1 MEQNITTSKNMEL
14 INSLDKLRIILF
26 WDILKEQNY
35 FLLDANYSKDKKY
48 SQIEGEEILAIW
60 YKLYDE
66 YYSLKN
72 DQKAKIFLSKAI
84 NEMKLKIKIENITNT
99 ANFLVD
105 LENHYR
111 DILES
116 EQFSEY
122 EQKLYSL
129 IKELEPKIKIKF
141 FQGIPEN
148 IKTIQS
154 VVNALTTQLTLM
166 QKKTEKVIDNEIQ
179 NVYKIVA
186 SVEQI
191 LERSIPNINEIS
203 VMQWLAYEDIAN
215 EKIKSV
221 KNGKQR

>member
-1 MEQNITTSKNMEL
+1 MEQNTIISKNMEL

-35 FLLDANYSKDKKY
+35 FLLDVNYSKDKKY
-48 SQIEGEEILAIW
+48 TQTEGEEILAVW

-72 DQKAKIFLSKAI
+72 DQKAKLFLSKAI

-105 LENHYR
+105 LENHYK
-111 DILES
+111 DILEP

-129 IKELEPKIKIKF
+129 IKELEPKIRIKHF
-141 FQGIPEN
+141 EGIPEN

-203 VMQWLAYEDIAN
+203 VMQWLAYEEIAN

>member
-1 MEQNITTSKNMEL
+1 MDQNIITSKNMEL
-14 INSLDKLRIILF
+14 INNLDKLRIILF

-48 SQIEGEEILAIW
+48 SQIESEEILAVW

-72 DQKAKIFLSKAI
+72 DQKAKLFLSKAI
-84 NEMKLKIKIENITNT
+84 NEMKLRVRIDNIVST

-111 DILES
+111 DILEP

-122 EQKLYSL
+122 EHKLYSL
-129 IKELEPKIKIKF
+129 IKELEPKIKLKYF
-141 FQGIPEN
+141 DGIAVN
-148 IKTIQS
+148 LKIIQS

>member
-1 MEQNITTSKNMEL
+1 MEQNTTTSKNMEL

-35 FLLDANYSKDKKY
+35 FLLDVNYSKDKKY
-48 SQIEGEEILAIW
+48 SEVEKEQILNVW
-60 YKLYDE
+60 YSLYDE
-66 YYSLKN
+66 YYKAKN
-72 DQKAKIFLSKAI
+72 DQKAKLFLSKAI
-84 NEMKLKIKIENITNT
+84 NEMKLRVRIDNIVST

-105 LENHYR
+105 LQNHYR
-111 DILES
+111 DILEPD
-116 EQFSEY
+116 QFSEY

-129 IKELEPKIKIKF
+129 IKELEPKIKLKF
-141 FQGIPEN
+141 FDGIAVN
-148 IKTIQS
+148 LKIIQS
-154 VVNALTTQLTLM
+154 VVNALTTSLTLM
-166 QKKTEKVIDNEIQ
+166 QKKTNEKIEEEVTNI
-179 NVYKIVA
+179 YKVVA

-203 VMQWLAYEDIAN
+203 VMQWLAYEEIAN

>member
-1 MEQNITTSKNMEL
+1 MEL

-35 FLLDANYSKDKKY
+35 FLLDTNYSKDKKY
-48 SQIEGEEILAIW
+48 SQIEGEEILSVW

-72 DQKAKIFLSKAI
+72 DQKAKLFLSKAI
-84 NEMKLKIKIENITNT
+84 NEMKLKIKTENITNT

-111 DILES
+111 DILEP

-129 IKELEPKIKIKF
+129 IKELEPKIRIKHF
-141 FQGIPEN
+141 EGIPFN

-191 LERSIPNINEIS
+191 LERSIPNINDIS
-203 VMQWLAYEDIAN
+203 VMQWLAYEEIAN